1 MLKKIVTAFILIA
14 TFAACKTNSKSVP
27 AVQEA
32 NNIVVTGNYV
42 TSDYKMRNEGYD
54 WMAVKV
60 NELSDSMLQISIRS
74 RAGLKKP
81 TCTFDAKAY
90 KIEPGNVFSA
100 TVEGFGVYFTFE
112 ADSLV
117 ISGETDQDNEML
129 GYFCSGGASL
139 AGVYYKIAEPLDTD
153 QIDKALFRKSLSYG
167 EYFFLIEVFGDKLT
181 IQPSGLETD
190 NTLVEHQVDG
200 AIVNA
205 EVGDLNAD
213 GFPEILVYLQS
224 DGSGSYG
231 SVIGYSVNNG
241 KSMSSI
247 NMPDIADNKEASEG
261 YMGHDE
267 FAIVE
272 NTFNQRFPVY
282 NTGDSNTSP
291 TGGMRQIQ
299 YKLADGEAMRQLIV
313 DKIVEY

>member
-1 MLKKIVTAFILIA
+1 MLKKIVTIFVLIA
-14 TFAACKTNSKSVP
+14 TVAACKINSKSVS

-42 TSDYKMRNEGYD
+42 TSDYQFRNEGYD
-54 WMAVKV
+54 WMAVNV
-60 NELSDSMLQISIRS
+60 IELSDSMLQISIRS
-74 RAGLKKP
+74 RADIKKP

-90 KIEPGNVFSA
+90 KIEPGNVFNA

-129 GYFCSGGASL
+129 GYFCSGGESL
-139 AGVYYKIAEPLDTD
+139 AGVYHKIAESLDTA

-190 NTLVEHQVDG
+190 NTLVEHQIDG
-200 AIVNA
+200 TIINA
-205 EVGDLNAD
+205 EVGDLNTD

-282 NTGDSNTSP
+282 NTGDSNASP

-299 YKLADGEAMRQLIV
+299 YKLVDGEAMRQLLV